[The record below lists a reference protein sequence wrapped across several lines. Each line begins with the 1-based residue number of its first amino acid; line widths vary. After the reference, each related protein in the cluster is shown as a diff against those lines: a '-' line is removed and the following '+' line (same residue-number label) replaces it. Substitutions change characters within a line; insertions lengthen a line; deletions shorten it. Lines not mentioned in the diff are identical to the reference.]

1 MEPTGFNRKLA
12 AILSADVKGYSR
24 LMRSD
29 EEATVR
35 TLTEYRS
42 IIINLVSKYHG
53 RVVDSPGDNILAEF
67 ASVVH
72 AVQCGFAI
80 QTSLQDE
87 NTNLHEDR
95 RMEFRIGI
103 NLGDVIQ
110 DGERIYGDGV
120 NVAAR
125 MEALAE
131 PGGICVSGSAYDQ
144 IETKVAFGCEYLGEQ
159 TVKNISTPIRVY
171 RLTSDKTR
179 NECTVQN
186 QNRIQSKRLL
196 FACVAGLLFLTAGG
210 IITWKIYLN
219 HSYKSIEPA
228 SVEPTDYPLPDKPS
242 IAVLPFDNMSGD
254 PSQEYIGDGLT
265 EEIITAL
272 SKTPK
277 LFVIARNSSFTY
289 KDKSVSIPTVGKEL
303 GVRYVLEGSIQKA
316 KEKVRINAQLIDAIT
331 GRHMWAEKY
340 DRELKDIFA
349 LQDEI
354 TLQIISAV
362 GAKLTRG
369 ERARIFA
376 KGTNNLEAYQK
387 VMQGW
392 EYWYDITKEN
402 NLQARELAEEAIVLD
417 PAYPDAYCLLA
428 GTHWME
434 VYFGTTKSPKKTLE
448 DAVKLYQKALAI
460 DETHPIATGGLA
472 YVYGMQRKYEE
483 ALVQAQRS
491 IDLNPGRANP
501 ALGIALLNLGR
512 YDESI
517 QSFKKVIRL
526 DPKGP
531 AFYFHF
537 LGHAY
542 FGLEMYEKAIASYKK
557 ALDRKPDFLFA
568 HAFLAAAYYMA
579 GQVDKARMEAAEV
592 HTIDPKFAVSE
603 FGKSLHFKDQ
613 EFQKRVIES
622 MRKASLPD

>member
-1 MEPTGFNRKLA
+1 MPEQGFKRKLF
-12 AILSADVKGYSR
+12 AILSADAVGYSR
-24 LMRSD
+24 LMRND
-29 EEATVR
+29 EESTVR
-35 TLTEYRS
+35 TLTRYRS
-42 IIINLVSKYHG
+42 LITELVSKYQG
-53 RVVDSPGDNILAEF
+53 RVVDSPGDNILTEF
-67 ASVVH
+67 SSVVH
-72 AVQCGFAI
+72 AVKCGFEI
-80 QTSLQDE
+80 QNSLQTE
-87 NTNLHEDR
+87 NAELPDDR
-95 RMEFRIGI
+95 RMNFRIGI

-110 DGERIYGDGV
+110 EGERIYGDGV

-125 MEALAE
+125 MESLAE

-144 IETKVAFGCEYLGEQ
+144 IENKVVFGCEYLGEQ

-171 RLTSDKTR
+171 RLKNDETK
-179 NECTVQN
+179 NYCTIQN
-186 QNRIQSKRLL
+186 QNRKQSNRFL
-196 FACVAGLLFLTAGG
+196 FAAVLVILILIAGG
-210 IITWKIYLN
+210 FFTWEIYLN
-219 HSYKSIEPA
+219 SYKSLKPA
-228 SVEPTDYPLPDKPS
+228 SVKPNDYPLPDKPS

-272 SKTPK
+272 SKTTK

-289 KDKSVSIPTVGKEL
+289 KGKSVSIPTVGKEL

-376 KGTNNLEAYQK
+376 KGTKNLEAYQK

-434 VYFGTTKSPKKTLE
+434 VYFGTTKSPPKTLE
-448 DAVKLYQKALAI
+448 NAVKLYQKALAI
-460 DETHPIATGGLA
+460 DESHPIATGGLA
-472 YVYGMQRKYEE
+472 HVYGMQRKYEE

-512 YDESI
+512 YDESV

-568 HAFLAAAYYMA
+568 HDFLAAAYYMA
-579 GQVDKARMEAAEV
+579 GQVDKARMEVAEV
-592 HTIDPKFAVSE
+592 HRIDSKFAVGE
-603 FGKSLHFKDQ
+603 FAKSLHFKDQ
-613 EFQKRVIES
+613 EFQKRISES
-622 MRKASLPD
+622 MRKAGLPD

>member
-1 MEPTGFNRKLA
+1 MPEQGFKRKLF
-12 AILSADVKGYSR
+12 AILSADAVGYSR
-24 LMRSD
+24 LMRND
-29 EEATVR
+29 EESTVR
-35 TLTEYRS
+35 TLTRYRS
-42 IIINLVSKYHG
+42 LITELVSKYQG
-53 RVVDSPGDNILAEF
+53 RVVDSPGDNILTEF
-67 ASVVH
+67 SSVVH
-72 AVQCGFAI
+72 AVKCGFEI
-80 QTSLQDE
+80 QNSLQTE
-87 NTNLHEDR
+87 NAELPDDR
-95 RMEFRIGI
+95 RMNFRIGI

-110 DGERIYGDGV
+110 EGERIYGDGV

-125 MEALAE
+125 MESLAE

-144 IETKVAFGCEYLGEQ
+144 IENKVVFGCEYLGEQ

-171 RLTSDKTR
+171 RLKNDETK
-179 NECTVQN
+179 NYCTIQN
-186 QNRIQSKRLL
+186 QNRKQSNRFL
-196 FACVAGLLFLTAGG
+196 FAAVLVILILIAGG
-210 IITWKIYLN
+210 FFTWEIYLN
-219 HSYKSIEPA
+219 SYKSLKPA
-228 SVEPTDYPLPDKPS
+228 SVKPNDYPLPDKPS

-272 SKTPK
+272 SKTTK

-289 KDKSVSIPTVGKEL
+289 KGKSVSIPTVGKEL

-376 KGTNNLEAYQK
+376 KGTKNLEAYQK

-434 VYFGTTKSPKKTLE
+434 VYFGTTKSPPKTLE
-448 DAVKLYQKALAI
+448 NAVKLYQKALAI
-460 DETHPIATGGLA
+460 DESHPIATGGLA

-512 YDESI
+512 YDESV

-568 HAFLAAAYYMA
+568 HDFLAAAYYMA
-579 GQVDKARMEAAEV
+579 GQVDKARMEVTEV
-592 HTIDPKFAVSE
+592 HRIDSKFAVGD
-603 FGKSLHFKDQ
+603 FAKSLHFKDQ
-613 EFQKRVIES
+613 EFQKRISES
-622 MRKASLPD
+622 MRKAGLPD